1 MMSMS
6 DNRLV
11 LPGEEIGTT
20 EEYLPGPGTY
30 EDGGKI
36 FAAVAGVL
44 TIDTKEMAT
53 RVRPLNPPVKL
64 KIGDIVLGRV
74 DDVRSQMVSVEL
86 VALLGK
92 DRAISDQGAGTIHVS
107 HVSEHYTEDT
117 GAAYQVLDIV
127 RAKVISTSPSV
138 QLATAGSDFGV
149 VKALCSKCRKALTLK
164 GEELF
169 CEHCQK
175 GEPRKIARFYGSI
188 DLLKP
193 PTKEEMAKDQQQYTG
208 EMRRGGHGGG
218 RGGGFGRGGGGRG
231 GDRRGG
237 GGGYRGGGG
246 RDGGRGGYG
255 RGGDRRGGGGGYR
268 GGRDG
273 GRGRG
278 SYRRDGEGGERREGG
293 DSPPP
298 QQQGGQDSAPPPSDG
313 Q

>member
-1 MMSMS
+1 MMTMS

-44 TIDTKEMAT
+44 AIDTKEMAT
-53 RVRPLNPPVKL
+53 KVRPLNPPVKL
-64 KIGDIVLGRV
+64 KIGDVIIARV
-74 DDVRSQMVSVEL
+74 DDVRSQMVSAEL

-138 QLATAGSDFGV
+138 QLSTAGSDFGV
-149 VKALCSKCRKALTLK
+149 VKALCSKCRKVLSLK

-169 CEHCQK
+169 CEHCHK
-175 GEPRKIARFYGSI
+175 GEPRKIARTYGSI
-188 DLLKP
+188 DFLKP
-193 PTKEEMAKDQQQYTG
+193 PTKEEVAKDQQQYTG
-208 EMRRGGHGGG
+208 EMRRGGRSGGG
-218 RGGGFGRGGGGRG
+218 RGGGFGRGGG
-231 GDRRGG
+231 DRR
-237 GGGYRGGGG
+237 
-246 RDGGRGGYG
+246 
-255 RGGDRRGGGGGYR
+255 GGGGYR

-273 GRGRG
+273 GGRGGYGRGGGDRRGGGGYRGGRDGGSGRG
-278 SYRRDGEGGERREGG
+278 SYRREGEGGERREGG

-298 QQQGGQDSAPPPSDG
+298 QGGQDSAPPPTDG
-313 Q
+313 K